1 MRLGLFVFI
10 IITMAKSV
18 FAQQPYPRFDIEGH
32 RGARGLAPE
41 NTVPSFLKALELG
54 VTTIELDVVVTKDR
68 KVVVSHEP
76 WMSAAICSDG
86 SGNAVS
92 EKDEK
97 KYNINHLTYE
107 EVRKFDCGS
116 RGNAKFPQQEKIKA
130 EKPLLLD
137 VILAVEDYIR
147 NNSSYEVD
155 YNIEIKST
163 REGDGKFHPGPEEFS
178 ELVYEV
184 VDQYLPW
191 DRVII
196 QSFDFRVLKYWN
208 KKYPDVRLACL
219 VENTRSVEANLQ
231 DLGFKPDIY
240 SPYFKL
246 LTKSKVDYLH
256 KQRIRVVPW
265 TINEDAEMLSAKG
278 MGVDGFIT
286 DYPDRAKKFRMT
298 LNLQR
303 K

>member
-1 MRLGLFVFI
+1 MKVRLFVLI
-10 IITMAKSV
+10 IMTMATRV

-41 NTVPSFLKALELG
+41 NTIPSFLKALEMG
-54 VTTIELDVVVTKDR
+54 VTTIELDVVITKDR
-68 KVVVSHEP
+68 KVIVSHEP

-86 SGNAVS
+86 SGIAVS

-97 KYNINHLTYE
+97 KYNINQLTYE

-116 RGNAKFPQQEKIKA
+116 RGNEKFPQQEKIKV

-155 YNIEIKST
+155 YNIEIKCSK
-163 REGDGKFHPGPEEFS
+163 EGDGKFHPAPEEFS
-178 ELVYEV
+178 NLVYEV

-219 VENTRSVEANLQ
+219 VENTKSVETNLH

-256 KQRIRVVPW
+256 KQKIRVVPW